1 MSDYLFVYGT
11 LRQTSNNPKAAAL
24 HARAKLIGEG
34 WVTGRLYKISWYPA
48 LKLEKDG
55 QPVYGDIYQLE
66 EPVKTEL
73 LKDMDAYEGI
83 AGGQPDM
90 SEYSRVLTKV
100 HTPNGHLKCW
110 TYQYNWDIPLDAEVF
125 ESGDF
130 LNP

>member
-24 HARAKLIGEG
+24 HVKARHIGEG
-34 WVTGRLYKISWYPA
+34 WVMGTLYRISWYPA
-48 LKLEKDG
+48 LKLDDKG
-55 QPVYGDIYQLE
+55 QRVYGDIYLLK

-73 LKDMDAYEGI
+73 LSDMDAYEGI
-83 AGGQPDM
+83 EGGQPDM
-90 SEYSRVLTKV
+90 SEYSRSLTTV
-100 HTPNGHLKCW
+100 HTPESTLQCW
-110 TYQYNWDIPLDAEVF
+110 TYEYNWDIPAGAEVI